1 MTLTFNRNKTS
12 ANPSATNSDTQVE
25 LSRRSLLKASAVTA
39 GGLLM
44 GVSLSLGKDAEAA
57 ALLHTP
63 NAWVHIADNNTITL
77 ISARSEMGQGVY
89 TSMPMLIAEE
99 LNVDLKKIKVSF
111 APPDA
116 KTYGNPLL
124 GGPQLTGGST
134 SVRDGWEKLRVAG
147 AQVREMLLSAAS
159 AKWGVPVSQLTA
171 KDGVVTGPGNK
182 QATYG
187 QLAEAASKLPVP
199 EKPFIKD
206 PKDFKIVGKST
217 PRLDTPAKTN
227 GTAEFGIDV
236 VLPGMVYAALEQC
249 PVIGGTV
256 KSVDDSVAK
265 KMPGVQSVVQIPDGV
280 AVVANTWWRAN
291 QARKALK
298 IVWDEGVGAK
308 LDSKAMMDATKSASV
323 SGKSLGMVSA
333 GKPLDVI
340 AASKQVHKA
349 EYTTPL
355 LSHSPLEPMNFTA
368 HFKNGKV
375 QLIGPTQ
382 WQDGAQGTVANILG
396 IKPEDVSLR
405 TTFLGGGFGRRID
418 LDFIVQAA
426 QISKAVNK
434 PVKLLWSRED
444 DMTHDFYRPMSVN
457 TLVAATDAEG
467 KPSALTHRVTSQSI
481 TGRLFGLPADVADP
495 FMVEALE
502 SPYKIPATQYD
513 QVKYDAG
520 VRVGYWRS
528 VSHLMN
534 TFANESF
541 IDELAKKAN
550 ADPVAYRL
558 ALLNDKPRFVNVL
571 KTATERAGWGKP
583 LANGRALGVAIME
596 GYDTFMAQV
605 AEVSMLED
613 GSVKVHKVTVA
624 ADLGYM
630 VNPDTVQA
638 QIQSSVV
645 FGMGAALMQ
654 EITVANGRIQ
664 QTNFNQFPLV
674 RMNQSPVFD
683 ITLVKSTEKPG
694 GIGEPAT
701 ALISPAIAN
710 AVASLTGKRV
720 RQLPMTANAIKSA

>member
-1 MTLTFNRNKTS
+1 MTQNTQITS
-12 ANPSATNSDTQVE
+12 NQSSVA
-25 LSRRSLLKASAVTA
+25 LSRRSLLKASVVTT

-44 GVSLSLGKDAEAA
+44 GVTLTTNNSADAAG
-57 ALLHTP
+57 LLHTP
-63 NAWVHIADNNTITL
+63 NAWVHIADDNTITL

-134 SVRDGWEKLRVAG
+134 SVRDGWEKLRIAG
-147 AQVREMLLSAAS
+147 AQVREMLLSAAA
-159 AKWGVPVSQLTA
+159 AKWNVPVAQLTA
-171 KDGVVTGPGNK
+171 NDGVVTGPGGK
-182 QATYG
+182 HATYG
-187 QLAEAASKLPVP
+187 QLANAASKLPVP

-256 KSVDDSVAK
+256 KSVDSTAAK
-265 KMPGVQSVVQIPDGV
+265 KMPGVVAVVQIPDGV
-280 AVVANTWWRAN
+280 AVVADTWWRAN
-291 QARKALK
+291 KARKALT
-298 IVWDEGVGAK
+298 IVWDEGAGAK
-308 LDSKAMMDATKSASV
+308 LDSKAMMQGSKDASV
-323 SGKSLGMVSA
+323 NGKSLGMLTV
-333 GKPLDVI
+333 GKPAEVI
-340 AASKQVHKA
+340 AASRQVVKA
-349 EYTTPL
+349 EYTTQL

-368 HFKNGKV
+368 SFKNGKV

-382 WQDGAQGTVANILG
+382 WQDGAQGSVAKILG

-426 QISKAVNK
+426 QISQQVNK

-444 DMTHDFYRPMSVN
+444 DMTHDFYRPHSVN
-457 TLVAATDAEG
+457 TLVAALDASG

-495 FMVEALE
+495 FMAEALAG
-502 SPYKIPATQYD
+502 PYEIPATQFD

-520 VRVGYWRS
+520 LRVGYWRS

-550 ADPVAYRL
+550 ADPVAYRIS
-558 ALLNDKPRFVNVL
+558 LLSSKPRFANVL
-571 KTATERAGWGKP
+571 KTAAEKAGWGKP
-583 LANGRALGVAIME
+583 LAKGRALGVALME
-596 GYDTFMAQV
+596 GYDTYMAQV
-605 AEVSMLED
+605 AEISIQDD
-613 GSVKVHKVTVA
+613 GNVKVHKVTAV

-638 QIQSSVV
+638 QIQSSIV

-654 EITVANGRIQ
+654 EITVKDGRVQ
-664 QTNFNQFPLV
+664 QTNFHQFPLV
-674 RMNQSPVFD
+674 RMNQAPEFD

-710 AVASLTGKRV
+710 AIASLTGKRL
-720 RQLPMTANAIKSA
+720 RQLPMTAEAIKTA